1 MLAADF
7 DELKMPASRKTALA
21 ELARFQL
28 EHGDTEPEAWLSL
41 KGIGPWTIAYA
52 RMRGLSDPDV
62 LLGGDLIIRK
72 RLLTLL
78 GETTISTEVNGN
90 LAQLNPDSAKQGAVG
105 QHKGK
110 KSADKKSMD
119 NKSDAKKSAAHYQAL
134 LQGVTEAASPWG
146 SYLTLQLWQSA

>member
-78 GETTISTEVNGN
+78 GETAISTEVNGN
-90 LAQLNPDSAKQGAVG
+90 LAQINLDSATQGAVA
-105 QHKGK
+105 QHKG
-110 KSADKKSMD
+110 
-119 NKSDAKKSAAHYQAL
+119 KKSAAHYQAL

>member
-72 RLLTLL
+72 RLLRLL
-78 GETTISTEVNGN
+78 VETAISTKGN
-90 LAQLNPDSAKQGAVG
+90 ESLAQLNPDSVKQGAVA
-105 QHKGK
+105 QHKGNQG
-110 KSADKKSMD
+110 AG
-119 NKSDAKKSAAHYQAL
+119 HYQAL

-146 SYLTLQLWQSA
+146 SYLTLQLWHSAQRP